1 MTDYND
7 EYTIWKKWDHNTFGK
22 LSPSKKN
29 YFDTQLELTNK
40 KLPPGTKVLE
50 IGFGNGEFLAYSK
63 LKKWKVCGTEANKS
77 LVKLAKQN
85 GFNVLNISTLESV
98 KGNQYDL
105 IVAFDIFE
113 HLNNAELICLL
124 KQIKRVSKKN
134 GFLVARFPNA
144 DSPFGMPY
152 QNGDI
157 SHLSSIGS
165 EKCRYYSNIL
175 RSELIFIGGEKQ
187 ILFSNSI
194 GGTLRNLLSI
204 TIIKITD
211 SLVNLLFLRGIKISF
226 SSSNLIWILR
236 F

>member
-1 MTDYND
+1 MNGTCATSPACTNIHTNIW
-7 EYTIWKKWDHNTFGK
+7 ESTYTKFTI
-22 LSPSKKN
+22 SP
-29 YFDTQLELTNK
+29 
-40 KLPPGTKVLE
+40 G
-50 IGFGNGEFLAYSK
+50 A
-63 LKKWKVCGTEANKS
+63 KS
-77 LVKLAKQN
+77 LL
-85 GFNVLNISTLESV
+85 
-98 KGNQYDL
+98 
-105 IVAFDIFE
+105 VAFDIFE

-204 TIIKITD
+204 IIIKITD